1 MADTGRAGRV
11 RLERRLTVARHGA
24 DLLDRKQRILADE
37 LERLK
42 IVASHSDARWQDL
55 AAVAATWLRRA
66 AALDGRAQIAATAP
80 RVPARV
86 EVTWGGAMGVAF
98 PLEAS
103 GMSIPPTTAG
113 GSSALSFAV
122 AAHAEA
128 LEAAVEQAVATRAV
142 QLVSAELAAT
152 RSRLHAVEKRWIP
165 RLEDRLMA
173 IRRALDA
180 LELEESLRLRWAA
193 GAAGADARPSV
204 RSEGS

>member
-37 LERLK
+37 LERLE
-42 IVASHSDARWQDL
+42 IVASRSRARWQEL

-66 AALDGRAQIAATAP
+66 AAMDGRAQIAATAP

-86 EVTWGGAMGVAF
+86 EVIWGGAMGVAF
-98 PLEAS
+98 PLEVS
-103 GMSIPPTTAG
+103 GVSAPPTPAS

-122 AAHAEA
+122 AAHTEA
-128 LEAAVEQAVATRAV
+128 LRAAVEHAVAARAV
-142 QLVSAELAAT
+142 LLVSEELAAT
-152 RSRLHAVEKRWIP
+152 RSRQHAVEKRWIP
-165 RLEDRLMA
+165 RLEDRLTV

-193 GAAGADARPSV
+193 GAAGAGPSAGSE
-204 RSEGS
+204 RS